1 MTYVQFA
8 PRRALSAARILAS
21 DPDDLPKVFTVIE
34 SLSVDTLDRIAR
46 RLRKSEA
53 GRKMIASRP
62 DIVDR
67 LADRDALARLP
78 AGSLGR
84 AYLAF
89 VERENISADGI
100 RAAATA
106 GMAHAADMPA
116 PIDWVHARMRDTH
129 DLWHAATGYSGDI
142 VGELALL
149 AFTLTQT
156 WNPGIAL
163 IIAIGLGKSVTFPD
177 GAAARQTIFDAFRR
191 GMNAAWLPGQPWE
204 ELLALPVEEV
214 RRRLSLEAP
223 AVYDPLRSADL
234 KTAA

>member
-8 PRRALSAARILAS
+8 PRKLLSAARILAS

-116 PIDWVHARMRDTH
+116 PIDQVHARMRDTH
-129 DLWHAATGYSGDI
+129 RDLSHAATGYSGDI
-142 VGELALL
+142 VG
-149 AFTLTQT
+149 
-156 WNPGIAL
+156 
-163 IIAIGLGKSVTFPD
+163 
-177 GAAARQTIFDAFRR
+177 AARAPCVHPHPDVE
-191 GMNAAWLPGQPWE
+191 PGHRPHHRHRARQE
-204 ELLALPVEEV
+204 RDVS
-214 RRRLSLEAP
+214 RRRRTHDRPSSTHSDEG
-223 AVYDPLRSADL
+223 
-234 KTAA
+234 